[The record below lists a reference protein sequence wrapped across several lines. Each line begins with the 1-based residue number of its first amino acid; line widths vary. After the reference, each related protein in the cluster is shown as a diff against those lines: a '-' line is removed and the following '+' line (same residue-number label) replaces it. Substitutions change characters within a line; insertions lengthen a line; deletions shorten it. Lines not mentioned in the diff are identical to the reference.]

1 MTPSLCVVLHDV
13 APATRAACER
23 TLDALAEV
31 GRVPVTLLAV
41 PRYHCEPTSAA
52 FERWLGERWAAG
64 DEVALHGYAHQDDG
78 SPEFSQLDM
87 AEALRRLTA
96 GVRWFGRMGLPLQG
110 FVAPGWRMSQGTWE
124 ALRFMD
130 MRYTCTRGRLV
141 LLPDGLQHHS
151 RSIVYSTANAWR
163 RRASAMLN
171 RAFAASR
178 RRDPL
183 LRLELSPHAVDH
195 PALRRSWQGLIESGL
210 RARKPMTLAAAAER
224 FRLDSD
230 WDLLDSPP
238 DDDADTGR
246 QASLSSS

>member
-23 TLDALAEV
+23 TLRALDEV
-31 GRVPVTLLAV
+31 GPVPLTLLAV
-41 PRYHCEPTSAA
+41 PRYHCEPTSAG
-52 FERWLGERWAAG
+52 FERWLAERHAAG

-78 SPEFSQLDM
+78 APEFSQLDM

-130 MRYTCTRGRLV
+130 LRYTCTRGRLV
-141 LLPDGLQHHS
+141 LLPDGVQLRS
-151 RSIVYSTANAWR
+151 RSVVYSVASVWL
-163 RRASAMLN
+163 RRASVVLN
-171 RAFAASR
+171 RALAASR

-195 PALRRSWQGLIESGL
+195 PALRRSWQALIESNL
-210 RARKPMTLAAAAER
+210 RARKALTLAAAAER

-230 WDLLDSPP
+230 WDLLGSPP
-238 DDDADTGR
+238 DDDADAGR
-246 QASLSSS
+246 QASLSSP